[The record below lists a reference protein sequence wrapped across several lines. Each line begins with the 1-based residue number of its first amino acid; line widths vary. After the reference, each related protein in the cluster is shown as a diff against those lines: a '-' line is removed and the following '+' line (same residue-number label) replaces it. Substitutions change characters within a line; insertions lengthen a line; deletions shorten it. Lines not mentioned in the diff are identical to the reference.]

1 MGPRQVVC
9 WGTAEDMG
17 KWCDSGLGILDP
29 DSVAPGGWA
38 LGGWG
43 LSSMPLA
50 FGLITEGG
58 GLAVHLAMIYQ
69 QEPSL
74 GFLLDL
80 QPGPARGTGP
90 NSPTPGSHPGEAS
103 GVQQSYR
110 AGAALHMVGHG
121 ASW

>member
-9 WGTAEDMG
+9 WGTAEDVG

-38 LGGWG
+38 LGGWE

-50 FGLITEGG
+50 FGLVTEGG

-69 QEPSL
+69 QEPFL

-103 GVQQSYR
+103 RVQQSYR
-110 AGAALHMVGHG
+110 AGATLHMVGHG